1 MLLDNVHLQ
10 TETNCNL
17 EGKAFSIKNS
27 PIAFEILSSK
37 LYSDANMAVV
47 RELLCNAY
55 DSHKACGK
63 QDVPIHVQ
71 LPSYLNKNFIIRDYG
86 LGLSKEDVVD
96 LYTTFFHSTKADSN
110 DFTGCFGLGSKTPFS
125 YTDAFTVTSYW
136 NGTKY
141 SFVAAKK
148 DGYPNIY
155 CISEEDT
162 DECNGL
168 QISIPVKDGEDF
180 IFKNNLKAYLKFVDE
195 IIVTADIERPKKIL
209 SIDNVSL
216 YPSTNSNNH
225 SYYDLEDLFIK
236 QGQSTYKISN
246 DLSKFKDIEALASL
260 SKLADVLI
268 EVPIGTFPVTPNRE
282 QLSYSDKVYKD
293 LEEVLK
299 TAISDLLNFADFKS
313 LFRLGQEGIDGVSTL
328 NWFIKH
334 KYISEEYRTQVYF
347 NLSNKTSTPSVLTAF
362 SIPNASL
369 MLLDVDTN
377 ERYTDIN
384 IPNDEDSI
392 IVTLPTP
399 MPSNA
404 YKRISKIGSS
414 CPELANK
421 KIYVLRTSNS
431 YYASVYDTIRSI
443 VGIVLSLKAVKEVEF
458 NIKTVEYDGFIEIYS
473 ASSKTDKK
481 PKNTDTIPVDKQIR
495 FIHYDI
501 QLPVGTS
508 GSNRSRST
516 SATTVSNIKSCVSN
530 IKSWYSSANTAIV
543 VKGDDKSF
551 WDRAT
556 RAFVSNTDPIPKS
569 KNILYE
575 VFLKKLGTPDSITN
589 FNILEISK
597 SNLRLFKDYV
607 IVEKDEVIDFIR
619 NSEYKTTIVNSSF
632 SKLDLQ
638 RFMEALDKINEY
650 TKGSLKNTSLFK
662 QLKVLETLLSKP
674 STVVGNFVENF
685 TNYQVFT
692 SGFVS
697 FIDTI
702 DINVIKTPKMV
713 KLPINFCKV
722 LKDIRKCTSSYV
734 YKHNLKLDKSTI
746 LPLFLKR
753 R

>member
-1 MLLDNVHLQ
+1 MILGETNK

-71 LPSYLNKNFIIRDYG
+71 LPSYINKNFIIRDYG
-86 LGLSKEDVVD
+86 LGLSKEDVID

-125 YTDAFTVTSYW
+125 YTDAFTVVSYW
-136 NGTKY
+136 NGIKY

-155 CISEEDT
+155 CINEEDT

-180 IFKNNLKAYLKFVDE
+180 VFKNNLRAYLKFVDE
-195 IIVTADIERPKKIL
+195 VIVTADIERPKKIL
-209 SIDNVSL
+209 SINNVSL
-216 YPSTNSNNH
+216 YPSTNSDAY
-225 SYYDLEDLFIK
+225 SYYGLEYLFIK

-246 DLSKFKDIEALASL
+246 DLSKFKDIKALASL
-260 SKLADVLI
+260 SKIADVLI

-282 QLSYSDKVYKD
+282 QLSYNDKVYKD
-293 LEEVLK
+293 LEKVLK
-299 TAISDLLNFADFKS
+299 TAISDLLDFADFKS
-313 LFRLGQEGIDGVSTL
+313 LFKPLEPEQKGINNINGL

-334 KYISEEYRTQVYF
+334 KYIPEEYRKQIYF
-347 NLSNKTSTPSVLTAF
+347 SLSNKTSTASVLATF
-362 SIPNASL
+362 DIPNASL

-377 ERYTDIN
+377 ERHNAIN
-384 IPNDEDSI
+384 IRSDEDSI

-404 YKRISKIGSS
+404 YKRISKIGSN

-421 KIYVLRTSNS
+421 NIYVLRTSNS
-431 YYASVYDTIRSI
+431 YYASVDDNIRSVTDI
-443 VGIVLSLKAVKEVEF
+443 VSSLKTVKEVEF
-458 NIKTVEYDGFIEIYS
+458 NIKTVKYDDFIETYS
-473 ASSKTDKK
+473 ASSKTNKK
-481 PKNTDTIPVDKQIR
+481 IKNVDTTPVDKQIR
-495 FIHYDI
+495 FIRYDM

-508 GSNRSRST
+508 SSSKRSCFTST
-516 SATTVSNIKSCVSN
+516 TTTVSNIKL
-530 IKSWYSSANTAIV
+530 WYSDANTIIV
-543 VKGDDKSF
+543 VKSDDKSF
-551 WDRAT
+551 WDRTT
-556 RAFVSNTDPIPKS
+556 RVFMSDTDPIPKS
-569 KNILYE
+569 KNVLYE
-575 VFLKKLGTPDSITN
+575 VFLKKLSNSDSITN

-597 SNLRLFKDYV
+597 SNLKLFKEYT

-632 SKLDLQ
+632 SKLELQ
-638 RFMEALDKINEY
+638 RFMEALDKINKY

-674 STVVGNFVENF
+674 STVVGNFIENF

-692 SGFVS
+692 SEFVS
-697 FIDTI
+697 FIKTI
-702 DINVIKTPKMV
+702 DINVIKAPKMV
-713 KLPINFCKV
+713 KLPINFCKA
-722 LKDIRKCTSSYV
+722 LKDMRKCTLSCV

>member
-1 MLLDNVHLQ
+1 MILGETNK

-27 PIAFEILSSK
+27 PVAFEILSSK

-86 LGLSKEDVVD
+86 LGLSKEDVID

-168 QISIPVKDGEDF
+168 QISIPVKDGEDYV
-180 IFKNNLKAYLKFVDE
+180 FKNNLRAYLKFVDE
-195 IIVTADIERPKKIL
+195 VIVTADIERPKKIL
-209 SIDNVSL
+209 SINNVSL
-216 YPSTNSNNH
+216 YPSTNSDAY
-225 SYYDLEDLFIK
+225 SYYGLEYLFIK

-246 DLSKFKDIEALASL
+246 DLSKFKDIEVLASL
-260 SKLADVLI
+260 SKIADVLI

-293 LEEVLK
+293 LEKVLK
-299 TAISDLLNFADFKS
+299 TAISDLLDFADFKS
-313 LFRLGQEGIDGVSTL
+313 LFRLGQEGIDSISTL

-334 KYISEEYRTQVYF
+334 KYIPEEYRSQVYF
-347 NLSNKTSTPSVLTAF
+347 NLSNKTSTPSVLTTF
-362 SIPNASL
+362 NIPNASL
-369 MLLDVDTN
+369 VLLDVDTN

-399 MPSNA
+399 MPPNA

-421 KIYVLRTSNS
+421 NIYVLRTSNS
-431 YYASVYDTIRSI
+431 YYANVYNTIRSI

-458 NIKTVEYDGFIEIYS
+458 NIKTVEYGDFIETYS
-473 ASSKTDKK
+473 ASSKTNKK
-481 PKNTDTIPVDKQIR
+481 TKNVDTTPVDKQVR
-495 FIHYDI
+495 FTHYDI

-508 GSNRSRST
+508 GSNRSRSI
-516 SATTVSNIKSCVSN
+516 SATTISN
-530 IKSWYSSANTAIV
+530 IKSWYSSANTIIV
-543 VKGDDKSF
+543 VKSEDKSF

-556 RAFVSNTDPIPKS
+556 SAFIFNTDPIPKS

-597 SNLRLFKDYV
+597 SNLRLFKDYT

-632 SKLDLQ
+632 NKRDLQ

-662 QLKVLETLLSKP
+662 QLKVLETLLNKP

-702 DINVIKTPKMV
+702 DINVIKAPKMV

-722 LKDIRKCTSSYV
+722 LKDIRKCTLSYV
-734 YKHNLKLDKSTI
+734 YKQNLKLDKSII

>member
-1 MLLDNVHLQ
+1 MILGETNK

-86 LGLSKEDVVD
+86 LGLSKEDVID

-155 CISEEDT
+155 CINEEDT

-168 QISIPVKDGEDF
+168 QISIPVKDGEDYV
-180 IFKNNLKAYLKFVDE
+180 FKNNLRAYLKFVDE
-195 IIVTADIERPKKIL
+195 IIVTANIERPKKIL
-209 SIDNVSL
+209 SINNVSL
-216 YPSTNSNNH
+216 YPSTNSDAY
-225 SYYDLEDLFIK
+225 SYYGLEYLFIK

-246 DLSKFKDIEALASL
+246 DLSKFKDIEVLASL
-260 SKLADVLI
+260 SKIADVLI

-293 LEEVLK
+293 LEKVLK
-299 TAISDLLNFADFKS
+299 TAISDLLDFADFKS
-313 LFRLGQEGIDGVSTL
+313 LFKLGQEGIDSISTL

-334 KYISEEYRTQVYF
+334 KYIPEEYRSQVYF
-347 NLSNKTSTPSVLTAF
+347 NLSNKTSTPSVLTTF
-362 SIPNASL
+362 NIPNASL
-369 MLLDVDTN
+369 VLLNVDTN

-384 IPNDEDSI
+384 IPSDEDSI
-392 IVTLPTP
+392 IVTLPAP

-404 YKRISKIGSS
+404 YKRISKIGSN

-421 KIYVLRTSNS
+421 NIYVLRTSNS

-443 VGIVLSLKAVKEVEF
+443 VSIVSSLKTVKEVEF
-458 NIKTVEYDGFIEIYS
+458 NIKTVEYDDFIETYS
-473 ASSKTDKK
+473 ASSKTNKK
-481 PKNTDTIPVDKQIR
+481 TKNVDTTPVDKQVR
-495 FIHYDI
+495 FTHYDI

-508 GSNRSRST
+508 GSNRSRSI
-516 SATTVSNIKSCVSN
+516 SATTVSN
-530 IKSWYSSANTAIV
+530 IKSWYSSANTIIV
-543 VKGDDKSF
+543 VKSEDKSF

-556 RAFVSNTDPIPKS
+556 RVFMSNTDPIPKS
-569 KNILYE
+569 KDILYE

-597 SNLRLFKDYV
+597 SNLRLFKDYI

-632 SKLDLQ
+632 NKLDLQ

-662 QLKVLETLLSKP
+662 QLKVLETLLNKP

-697 FIDTI
+697 FIDNI
-702 DINVIKTPKMV
+702 DINVIKAPKMV

-722 LKDIRKCTSSYV
+722 LKDIRKCTLSYV

>member
-1 MLLDNVHLQ
+1 MILGETNK

-27 PIAFEILSSK
+27 PVAFEILSSK

-86 LGLSKEDVVD
+86 LGLSKEDVID

-155 CISEEDT
+155 CINEEDT

-168 QISIPVKDGEDF
+168 QISIPVKDGEDYV
-180 IFKNNLKAYLKFVDE
+180 FKNNLRAYLKFVDE
-195 IIVTADIERPKKIL
+195 VIVTADIERPKKIL
-209 SIDNVSL
+209 SINNVSL
-216 YPSTNSNNH
+216 YPSTNSDAY
-225 SYYDLEDLFIK
+225 SYYGLEYLFIK

-246 DLSKFKDIEALASL
+246 ELSKFKDIEALASL
-260 SKLADVLI
+260 SKIADVLI

-293 LEEVLK
+293 LEKVLK
-299 TAISDLLNFADFKS
+299 TAISDLLDFADFKS
-313 LFRLGQEGIDGVSTL
+313 LFRLGQEGIDSISTL
-328 NWFIKH
+328 NWFIKY
-334 KYISEEYRTQVYF
+334 KYIPEEYITQVYF
-347 NLSNKTSTPSVLTAF
+347 NLSNKTSTPSVLTTF

-369 MLLDVDTN
+369 ILLDVDTN

-392 IVTLPTP
+392 IVTLPAP

-421 KIYVLRTSNS
+421 NIYVLRTSNS
-431 YYASVYDTIRSI
+431 YYASVHDTIRSI

-458 NIKTVEYDGFIEIYS
+458 NIKTVEYYDFIETYS
-473 ASSKTDKK
+473 ASSKTNKK
-481 PKNTDTIPVDKQIR
+481 TKNVDTTPVDKQVR
-495 FIHYDI
+495 FTHYDI
-501 QLPVGTS
+501 QLSVGTS
-508 GSNRSRST
+508 GSNRSRSI
-516 SATTVSNIKSCVSN
+516 SATTVSN

-543 VKGDDKSF
+543 VKSEDKSF

-556 RAFVSNTDPIPKS
+556 SAFIFNTDPIPKS

-597 SNLRLFKDYV
+597 SNLRLFKDYI

-632 SKLDLQ
+632 NKLDLQ

-662 QLKVLETLLSKP
+662 QLKVLETLLNKP

-692 SGFVS
+692 SSGFVS
-697 FIDTI
+697 FIETI
-702 DINVIKTPKMV
+702 DINIIKAPKMV
-713 KLPINFCKV
+713 KLPINFCKA
-722 LKDIRKCTSSYV
+722 LKDMHKCTLSYV

>member
-1 MLLDNVHLQ
+1 MILGETNK

-27 PIAFEILSSK
+27 PVAFEILSSK

-86 LGLSKEDVVD
+86 LGLSKEDVID

-155 CISEEDT
+155 CINEEDT

-180 IFKNNLKAYLKFVDE
+180 VFKNNLRAYLKFVDE
-195 IIVTADIERPKKIL
+195 IIVTANIERPKKIL
-209 SIDNVSL
+209 SINNVSL
-216 YPSTNSNNH
+216 YPSTNSDAY
-225 SYYDLEDLFIK
+225 SYYGLEYLFIK

-246 DLSKFKDIEALASL
+246 DLSKFKDIEVLASL
-260 SKLADVLI
+260 SKIADVLI

-293 LEEVLK
+293 LEKVLK
-299 TAISDLLNFADFKS
+299 TAISDLLDFADFKS
-313 LFRLGQEGIDGVSTL
+313 LFKLGQEGIDSISTL

-334 KYISEEYRTQVYF
+334 KYIPEEYRTQVYF
-347 NLSNKTSTPSVLTAF
+347 NLSNKTSTPSVLTTF
-362 SIPNASL
+362 SILNASL
-369 MLLDVDTN
+369 ILLDVDTN

-392 IVTLPTP
+392 IVTLPAP

-421 KIYVLRTSNS
+421 NIYVLRTSNS
-431 YYASVYDTIRSI
+431 YYASVYDNIRSI

-458 NIKTVEYDGFIEIYS
+458 NIKTVEYDDFIETYS
-473 ASSKTDKK
+473 ASSKTNKK
-481 PKNTDTIPVDKQIR
+481 TKNVDTTPVDKQVR
-495 FIHYDI
+495 FNRYDM

-508 GSNRSRST
+508 SSKRSCFT
-516 SATTVSNIKSCVSN
+516 SATTVSNIKS
-530 IKSWYSSANTAIV
+530 WYSDANTIMV
-543 VKGDDKSF
+543 VKSDDKSF

-556 RAFVSNTDPIPKS
+556 CVFMSNIDPIPKS

-575 VFLKKLGTPDSITN
+575 VFLKKLDNPDSITN

-597 SNLRLFKDYV
+597 SNLRLFKEYP

-632 SKLDLQ
+632 NKLDLQ

-662 QLKVLETLLSKP
+662 QLKVLETLLNKP
-674 STVVGNFVENF
+674 STVAGNFVGNFA
-685 TNYQVFT
+685 NYQVFT

-697 FIDTI
+697 FIETI
-702 DINVIKTPKMV
+702 DINIIKAPKMV
-713 KLPINFCKV
+713 KLPINFCKA
-722 LKDIRKCTSSYV
+722 LKDMHKCTLSYV

>member
-1 MLLDNVHLQ
+1 MILGETNK

-27 PIAFEILSSK
+27 PVAFEILSSK

-86 LGLSKEDVVD
+86 LGLSKEDVID

-155 CISEEDT
+155 CINEEDT

-180 IFKNNLKAYLKFVDE
+180 VFKNNLRAYLKFVDE
-195 IIVTADIERPKKIL
+195 VIVTADIERPKKIL
-209 SIDNVSL
+209 SINNVSL
-216 YPSTNSNNH
+216 YPSTNSDAY
-225 SYYDLEDLFIK
+225 SYYGLEYLFIK

-260 SKLADVLI
+260 SKIADVLI

-293 LEEVLK
+293 LEKVLK
-299 TAISDLLNFADFKS
+299 TAISDLLDFADFKS
-313 LFRLGQEGIDGVSTL
+313 LFKLGQEGIDSISTL

-334 KYISEEYRTQVYF
+334 KYIPEEYRKQIYF
-347 NLSNKTSTPSVLTAF
+347 NLSNKTSTASVLTTF

-377 ERYTDIN
+377 ERYTDID

-404 YKRISKIGSS
+404 YKRISKIGSN

-421 KIYVLRTSNS
+421 NIYVLRTSNS
-431 YYASVYDTIRSI
+431 YYASVDDNIKSVTDI
-443 VGIVLSLKAVKEVEF
+443 VSSLKTIKEIEF
-458 NIKTVEYDGFIEIYS
+458 NIKTVEYDDFIETYS
-473 ASSKTDKK
+473 ASSKANKRT
-481 PKNTDTIPVDKQIR
+481 KNADTVPVDKQIR

-516 SATTVSNIKSCVSN
+516 STTSTTTVPN

-556 RAFVSNTDPIPKS
+556 RAFVSDRDPIPKS

-575 VFLKKLGTPDSITN
+575 IFLKKLGTPDSIPN

-597 SNLRLFKDYV
+597 SNLKLFKEYT
-607 IVEKDEVIDFIR
+607 IVEKEEVIDFIR

-632 SKLDLQ
+632 NKLDLQ
-638 RFMEALDKINEY
+638 RFMEALDKINKY

-662 QLKVLETLLSKP
+662 QLKVLEALLSKP
-674 STVVGNFVENF
+674 STVVGNFIENF

-702 DINVIKTPKMV
+702 DINVIKAPKMV
-713 KLPINFCKV
+713 KLPINFCKA
-722 LKDIRKCTSSYV
+722 LKDMRKCTLSYDNN
-734 YKHNLKLDKSTI
+734 HNLKLDKSTI

>member
-1 MLLDNVHLQ
+1 MILGETNK

-27 PIAFEILSSK
+27 PVAFEILSSK

-86 LGLSKEDVVD
+86 LGLSKEDVID

-155 CISEEDT
+155 CINEEDT

-180 IFKNNLKAYLKFVDE
+180 VFKNNLKAYLKFVDE
-195 IIVTADIERPKKIL
+195 VIVTADIERPKKIL
-209 SIDNVSL
+209 SINNVSL
-216 YPSTNSNNH
+216 YPSTNSDAY
-225 SYYDLEDLFIK
+225 SYYGLEYLFIK

-260 SKLADVLI
+260 SKIADVLI

-293 LEEVLK
+293 LEKVLK
-299 TAISDLLNFADFKS
+299 TAISDLLDFADFKS
-313 LFRLGQEGIDGVSTL
+313 LFRLGQEGIDSISTL

-334 KYISEEYRTQVYF
+334 KYIPEEYRKQIYF
-347 NLSNKTSTPSVLTAF
+347 NLSNKTSTASVLATF
-362 SIPNASL
+362 DIPNASL

-377 ERYTDIN
+377 ERHNAIN
-384 IPNDEDSI
+384 IRSDEDSI
-392 IVTLPTP
+392 IVTLPAP

-404 YKRISKIGSS
+404 YKRISKIGSN

-421 KIYVLRTSNS
+421 NIYVLRTSNS
-431 YYASVYDTIRSI
+431 YYASVDDNIRSVISI
-443 VGIVLSLKAVKEVEF
+443 VSSLKTVKEVEF
-458 NIKTVEYDGFIEIYS
+458 NIKTVEYDDFIETYS
-473 ASSKTDKK
+473 ASSKTDKRI
-481 PKNTDTIPVDKQIR
+481 KNTDTIPVDKQVR

-508 GSNRSRST
+508 GNNRSRSI
-516 SATTVSNIKSCVSN
+516 SATTISN
-530 IKSWYSSANTAIV
+530 IKSWYSSANTIIV
-543 VKGDDKSF
+543 VKSEDKSF

-556 RAFVSNTDPIPKS
+556 RAFIFDIDPIPKS

-575 VFLKKLGTPDSITN
+575 VFLKKLDNSDSITN

-607 IVEKDEVIDFIR
+607 IVEKEEVIDFIR
-619 NSEYKTTIVNSSF
+619 NSEYKATIVNSSF
-632 SKLDLQ
+632 DRFELQ
-638 RFMEALDKINEY
+638 RFMGALDKINKY

-674 STVVGNFVENF
+674 STVVGNFIENF

-692 SGFVS
+692 SEFVS
-697 FIDTI
+697 FIKTI
-702 DINVIKTPKMV
+702 DINVIKAPKMV
-713 KLPINFCKV
+713 KLPINFCKA
-722 LKDIRKCTSSYV
+722 LKDMRKCTLSSV

>member
-1 MLLDNVHLQ
+1 MILGETNK

-27 PIAFEILSSK
+27 PVAFEILSSK

-86 LGLSKEDVVD
+86 LGLSKEDVID

-155 CISEEDT
+155 CINEEDT

-180 IFKNNLKAYLKFVDE
+180 VFKNNLRAYLKFVDE
-195 IIVTADIERPKKIL
+195 VIVTADIERPKKIL
-209 SIDNVSL
+209 SINNVSL
-216 YPSTNSNNH
+216 YPSTNSDAY
-225 SYYDLEDLFIK
+225 SYYGLEYLFIK

-246 DLSKFKDIEALASL
+246 DLSKFKDIEVLASL
-260 SKLADVLI
+260 SKIADVLI

-293 LEEVLK
+293 LEKVLK
-299 TAISDLLNFADFKS
+299 TAISDLLDFADFKS
-313 LFRLGQEGIDGVSTL
+313 LFKLGQEGIDGISTL

-334 KYISEEYRTQVYF
+334 KYIPEEYRTQVYF
-347 NLSNKTSTPSVLTAF
+347 NLSNKTSTPSVLTTF

-369 MLLDVDTN
+369 ILLDVDTN

-392 IVTLPTP
+392 IVTLPAP

-404 YKRISKIGSS
+404 YKRISKIGSN

-421 KIYVLRTSNS
+421 NIYVLRTSNS

-458 NIKTVEYDGFIEIYS
+458 NIKTVEYDDFIETYS
-473 ASSKTDKK
+473 ASSKTNKK
-481 PKNTDTIPVDKQIR
+481 TKNVDTTPVDKQIR
-495 FIHYDI
+495 FNRYDM

-508 GSNRSRST
+508 SSKRSCFT
-516 SATTVSNIKSCVSN
+516 SATTVSNIKS
-530 IKSWYSSANTAIV
+530 WYSDANTIMV
-543 VKGDDKSF
+543 VKSDDKSF

-556 RAFVSNTDPIPKS
+556 CVFMSNIDPIPKS

-575 VFLKKLGTPDSITN
+575 VFLKKLDNPDSITN

-597 SNLRLFKDYV
+597 SNLRLFKEYP

-632 SKLDLQ
+632 NKLDLQ

-662 QLKVLETLLSKP
+662 QLKVLETLLNKP

-702 DINVIKTPKMV
+702 DINVIKAPKMV

-722 LKDIRKCTSSYV
+722 LKDIRKCTLSYV
-734 YKHNLKLDKSTI
+734 YKHNLKLDKSII

>member
-1 MLLDNVHLQ
+1 MILGETNK

-27 PIAFEILSSK
+27 PVAFEILSSK

-63 QDVPIHVQ
+63 QDVPIHVE

-86 LGLSKEDVVD
+86 LGLSKEDVID

-155 CISEEDT
+155 CINEEDT

-180 IFKNNLKAYLKFVDE
+180 IFKNNLRAYLKFVDE
-195 IIVTADIERPKKIL
+195 VIVTADIERPKKIL
-209 SIDNVSL
+209 SINNVSL
-216 YPSTNSNNH
+216 YPSTNSDAY
-225 SYYDLEDLFIK
+225 SYYGLEYLFIK

-260 SKLADVLI
+260 SKIADVLI

-293 LEEVLK
+293 LEKVLK
-299 TAISDLLNFADFKS
+299 TAISDLLDFADFKS
-313 LFRLGQEGIDGVSTL
+313 LFKLGQEGIDSISTL

-334 KYISEEYRTQVYF
+334 KYITEEYRKQIYF
-347 NLSNKTSTPSVLTAF
+347 HLSNKTSTASVLSTF
-362 SIPNASL
+362 SIPNTTL

-384 IPNDEDSI
+384 IPSDEDSI

-404 YKRISKIGSS
+404 YKRISKIGSN
-414 CPELANK
+414 CPELVNK
-421 KIYVLRTSNS
+421 NIYVLRTSNS
-431 YYASVYDTIRSI
+431 YYASVDDNIRSVVNI
-443 VGIVLSLKAVKEVEF
+443 VSSLKTVKEVEF
-458 NIKTVEYDGFIEIYS
+458 NIKTVEYDDFIETYS
-473 ASSKTDKK
+473 ASSKTDKRI
-481 PKNTDTIPVDKQIR
+481 KNTDTTPVDKQVR

-508 GSNRSRST
+508 GNNRSRSI
-516 SATTVSNIKSCVSN
+516 SATTVSNIKS
-530 IKSWYSSANTAIV
+530 WYSDANTIIV
-543 VKGDDKSF
+543 VKSDDKSF

-556 RAFVSNTDPIPKS
+556 RVFISDTDPIPKS

-575 VFLKKLGTPDSITN
+575 VFLKKLDNSGSITN

-597 SNLRLFKDYV
+597 SNLRLFKEYI

-619 NSEYKTTIVNSSF
+619 NSEYKTTVVNSYF
-632 SKLDLQ
+632 SKLGLQ
-638 RFMEALDKINEY
+638 RFMEALDKINKY

-674 STVVGNFVENF
+674 STVVGNFIANF
-685 TNYQVFT
+685 TDYQVFT
-692 SGFVS
+692 SEFVS
-697 FIDTI
+697 FIKTI
-702 DINVIKTPKMV
+702 DINVIKAPKMV
-713 KLPINFCKV
+713 KLPINFCKA
-722 LKDIRKCTSSYV
+722 LKDMRKCTLSYV

>member
-1 MLLDNVHLQ
+1 MILGETNK

-27 PIAFEILSSK
+27 PVAFEILSSK

-86 LGLSKEDVVD
+86 LGLSKEDVID

-155 CISEEDT
+155 CINEEDT

-168 QISIPVKDGEDF
+168 QISIPVKDGEDYV
-180 IFKNNLKAYLKFVDE
+180 FKNNLRAYLKFVDE
-195 IIVTADIERPKKIL
+195 VIVTADIERPKKIL
-209 SIDNVSL
+209 SINNVSL
-216 YPSTNSNNH
+216 YPSTNSDAY
-225 SYYDLEDLFIK
+225 SYYGLEYLFIK

-246 DLSKFKDIEALASL
+246 DLSKFKDIEVLASL
-260 SKLADVLI
+260 SKIADVLI

-293 LEEVLK
+293 LEKVLK
-299 TAISDLLNFADFKS
+299 TAISDLLDFADFKS
-313 LFRLGQEGIDGVSTL
+313 LFKLGQEGIDGISTL
-328 NWFIKH
+328 NWFIKY
-334 KYISEEYRTQVYF
+334 KYIPEEYRKQIYF
-347 NLSNKTSTPSVLTAF
+347 NLSNSSKSNEVSIPSVLATF
-362 SIPNASL
+362 DIPNASL

-377 ERYTDIN
+377 ERYNAIN
-384 IPNDEDSI
+384 IRSDEDSI

-404 YKRISKIGSS
+404 YKRISKIGSN

-421 KIYVLRTSNS
+421 NIYVLRTSNS
-431 YYASVYDTIRSI
+431 YYASVDDNIRSI
-443 VGIVLSLKAVKEVEF
+443 IGIVSSLKTVKEIEF
-458 NIKTVEYDGFIEIYS
+458 NIKTVEYDDFIKTYS
-473 ASSKTDKK
+473 ASSKTNKK
-481 PKNTDTIPVDKQIR
+481 IKNVDTTPVDKQIR
-495 FIHYDI
+495 FNRYDM

-508 GSNRSRST
+508 SSKRSCFT
-516 SATTVSNIKSCVSN
+516 SATTVSNIKS
-530 IKSWYSSANTAIV
+530 WYSDANTIMV
-543 VKGDDKSF
+543 VKSDDKSF

-556 RAFVSNTDPIPKS
+556 CVFMSNIDPIPKS

-597 SNLRLFKDYV
+597 SNLRLFKDYI

-632 SKLDLQ
+632 NKLDLQ

-662 QLKVLETLLSKP
+662 QLKVLETLLNKP

-702 DINVIKTPKMV
+702 DINVIKAPKMV

-722 LKDIRKCTSSYV
+722 LKDIRKCTLSYV
-734 YKHNLKLDKSTI
+734 YKHNLKLDKSII

>member
-1 MLLDNVHLQ
+1 MILGETNK

-27 PIAFEILSSK
+27 PVAFEILSSK

-86 LGLSKEDVVD
+86 LGLSKEDVID

-155 CISEEDT
+155 CINEEDT

-168 QISIPVKDGEDF
+168 QISIPVKDGEDYV
-180 IFKNNLKAYLKFVDE
+180 FKNNLRAYLKFVDE
-195 IIVTADIERPKKIL
+195 VIVTADIERPKKIL
-209 SIDNVSL
+209 SVNNVSL
-216 YPSTNSNNH
+216 YPSTNSDAY
-225 SYYDLEDLFIK
+225 SYYGLEYLFIK

-246 DLSKFKDIEALASL
+246 DLSKFKDIEVLASL
-260 SKLADVLI
+260 SKIADVLI

-293 LEEVLK
+293 LEKVLK
-299 TAISDLLNFADFKS
+299 TAISDLLDFADFKS
-313 LFRLGQEGIDGVSTL
+313 LFKLKQEGIDSISTL

-334 KYISEEYRTQVYF
+334 KYIPEEYRTQVYF
-347 NLSNKTSTPSVLTAF
+347 NLSNKTSTPSTPSVLTTF
-362 SIPNASL
+362 NIPNASL

-377 ERYTDIN
+377 ERYTDVN

-404 YKRISKIGSS
+404 YKRISKIGNN

-421 KIYVLRTSNS
+421 NIYVLRTSNS

-458 NIKTVEYDGFIEIYS
+458 NIKTVEYYDFIETYS
-473 ASSKTDKK
+473 ASSKTDKRI
-481 PKNTDTIPVDKQIR
+481 KNIDTAPVDKQIR
-495 FIHYDI
+495 FNRYDM

-508 GSNRSRST
+508 SSSKRSCFT
-516 SATTVSNIKSCVSN
+516 SANTISN
-530 IKSWYSSANTAIV
+530 IKSWYSNANTAIV
-543 VKGDDKSF
+543 VKSEDKSF

-556 RAFVSNTDPIPKS
+556 RVFMSDTDPIPKS

-597 SNLRLFKDYV
+597 SNLRLFKDYI

-632 SKLDLQ
+632 SKLELQ

-662 QLKVLETLLSKP
+662 QLKVLETLLNKP

-692 SGFVS
+692 SEFAS
-697 FIDTI
+697 FIKSI
-702 DINVIKTPKMV
+702 DINVIKAPKMV
-713 KLPINFCKV
+713 KLPINFCKA
-722 LKDIRKCTSSYV
+722 LKNMRKCTLSYV
-734 YKHNLKLDKSTI
+734 YKHNLKLDKSII

>member
-1 MLLDNVHLQ
+1 MILGETNK

-27 PIAFEILSSK
+27 PVAFEILSSK

-63 QDVPIHVQ
+63 QDVPIHIQ

-86 LGLSKEDVVD
+86 LGLSKEDVID
-96 LYTTFFHSTKADSN
+96 LYTTFFHSTKTDSN

-168 QISIPVKDGEDF
+168 QISIPVKDGEDYV
-180 IFKNNLKAYLKFVDE
+180 FKNNLKAYLKFVDE

-209 SIDNVSL
+209 SINNVSL
-216 YPSTNSNNH
+216 YPSTNRDAY
-225 SYYDLEDLFIK
+225 SYYGLEYLFIK
-236 QGQSTYKISN
+236 QGQSAYKISSE
-246 DLSKFKDIEALASL
+246 LSKFKDIEALASL
-260 SKLADVLI
+260 SKIADVLI

-293 LEEVLK
+293 LEKVLK
-299 TAISDLLNFADFKS
+299 TAISDLLDFADFKS
-313 LFRLGQEGIDGVSTL
+313 LFKPLEPEQKGIDSISAL

-334 KYISEEYRTQVYF
+334 KYIPEEYRTQVYF
-347 NLSNKTSTPSVLTAF
+347 NLSNKTSTPSVLATF
-362 SIPNASL
+362 DIPNASL

-377 ERYTDIN
+377 QRHNAIN
-384 IPNDEDSI
+384 IRSDEDSI

-404 YKRISKIGSS
+404 YKRISKIGSN

-421 KIYVLRTSNS
+421 NIYVLRTSNS
-431 YYASVYDTIRSI
+431 YYASVDDNIRSVADI
-443 VGIVLSLKAVKEVEF
+443 VSSLKTVKEVEF
-458 NIKTVEYDGFIEIYS
+458 NIKTVEYDDFIETYS
-473 ASSKTDKK
+473 ASSKINKK
-481 PKNTDTIPVDKQIR
+481 IKNIDTTPVDKQIR
-495 FIHYDI
+495 FNRYDI

-508 GSNRSRST
+508 NSKRSCFT
-516 SATTVSNIKSCVSN
+516 SATTVSNIKS
-530 IKSWYSSANTAIV
+530 WYSNANTAIV
-543 VKGDDKSF
+543 VKSEDKSF

-556 RAFVSNTDPIPKS
+556 RVFMSDIDLIPKS

-575 VFLKKLGTPDSITN
+575 VFLKKLDNSDSITN

-597 SNLRLFKDYV
+597 SNLKLFKEYT

-619 NSEYKTTIVNSSF
+619 NSEYKITIVNSSF
-632 SKLDLQ
+632 SKLELQ
-638 RFMEALDKINEY
+638 RFMEALDKINKY
-650 TKGSLKNTSLFK
+650 TKGNLKNTSLFK

-674 STVVGNFVENF
+674 SIGVGNFVGNF

-692 SGFVS
+692 SEFVS

-702 DINVIKTPKMV
+702 DINVIKAPKMV

-722 LKDIRKCTSSYV
+722 LKDMCKCTLSYV

>member
-1 MLLDNVHLQ
+1 MILGEINK

-27 PIAFEILSSK
+27 PVAFEILSSK

-86 LGLSKEDVVD
+86 LGLSKEDVID

-168 QISIPVKDGEDF
+168 QISIPVKDGEDYV
-180 IFKNNLKAYLKFVDE
+180 FKNNLRAYLKFVDE
-195 IIVTADIERPKKIL
+195 VIVTADIERPKKIL
-209 SIDNVSL
+209 SINNVSL
-216 YPSTNSNNH
+216 YPSTNSDAY
-225 SYYDLEDLFIK
+225 SYYGLEYLFIK

-260 SKLADVLI
+260 SKIADVLI

-293 LEEVLK
+293 LEKVLK
-299 TAISDLLNFADFKS
+299 TAISDLLDFADFKS
-313 LFRLGQEGIDGVSTL
+313 LFRLKQEGIDSISAL
-328 NWFIKH
+328 NWFIKY
-334 KYISEEYRTQVYF
+334 KYIPEEYRTQTYF
-347 NLSNKTSTPSVLTAF
+347 NLSSKIPTASVLVTLN
-362 SIPNASL
+362 IPNTSL
-369 MLLDVDTN
+369 MSLDVDTN
-377 ERYTDIN
+377 ERYAAIN

-392 IVTLPTP
+392 IVTLPAP

-414 CPELANK
+414 CPELVNK
-421 KIYVLRTSNS
+421 NIYVLRTSNS
-431 YYASVYDTIRSI
+431 NYASVYDTIRS
-443 VGIVLSLKAVKEVEF
+443 VTGIVSSLKTIKEIEF
-458 NIKTVEYDGFIEIYS
+458 NIKTVEYDDFIETYS
-473 ASSKTDKK
+473 ASSKTDKRI
-481 PKNTDTIPVDKQIR
+481 KNTDTTPVDKQIR
-495 FIHYDI
+495 FNRYDM

-508 GSNRSRST
+508 SSKRSCF
-516 SATTVSNIKSCVSN
+516 TTTVSN
-530 IKSWYSSANTAIV
+530 IKSWYSDANTIV
-543 VKGDDKSF
+543 VVKSDDKSF

-556 RAFVSNTDPIPKS
+556 RVFMSDTDPIPKS

-575 VFLKKLGTPDSITN
+575 VFLKKLDNSDSITN

-597 SNLRLFKDYV
+597 SNLRLFKEYT

-632 SKLDLQ
+632 SKLKLQ
-638 RFMEALDKINEY
+638 RFMEALDKINKY

-662 QLKVLETLLSKP
+662 QLKVLETLLNKP
-674 STVVGNFVENF
+674 STVVGNFVENS

-692 SGFVS
+692 SGFIS

-702 DINVIKTPKMV
+702 DINVIKAPKMV
-713 KLPINFCKV
+713 KLPINFCKA
-722 LKDIRKCTSSYV
+722 LKDMHKCTLSYV

>member
-1 MLLDNVHLQ
+1 MILGETNK

-86 LGLSKEDVVD
+86 LGLSKEDVID

-168 QISIPVKDGEDF
+168 QISIPVKDGEDYV
-180 IFKNNLKAYLKFVDE
+180 FKNNLKAYLKFVDE

-209 SIDNVSL
+209 SINNVSL
-216 YPSTNSNNH
+216 YPSTNSDAY
-225 SYYDLEDLFIK
+225 SYYGLEYLFIK

-260 SKLADVLI
+260 SKIADVLI

-293 LEEVLK
+293 LEKVLK
-299 TAISDLLNFADFKS
+299 TAISDLLDFADFKS
-313 LFRLGQEGIDGVSTL
+313 LFKLGQEGIDSISAL

-334 KYISEEYRTQVYF
+334 KYIPEEYRTQVYF
-347 NLSNKTSTPSVLTAF
+347 NLSNKTSTPSVLTTF
-362 SIPNASL
+362 DIPNTSL
-369 MLLDVDTN
+369 LLLDVDTN
-377 ERYTDIN
+377 ERHTAIN

-404 YKRISKIGSS
+404 YKRISKIGSN
-414 CPELANK
+414 CPELINK
-421 KIYVLRTSNS
+421 NIYVLRTSNS
-431 YYASVYDTIRSI
+431 YYASVHDTIRSI

-458 NIKTVEYDGFIEIYS
+458 NIKTVEYDDFIETYS
-473 ASSKTDKK
+473 ASSKTDKRI
-481 PKNTDTIPVDKQIR
+481 KNIDTTPVDKQIR
-495 FIHYDI
+495 FTHYDI

-508 GSNRSRST
+508 GSNRSRSI
-516 SATTVSNIKSCVSN
+516 SATTVSNIKS
-530 IKSWYSSANTAIV
+530 WYSSTNTAIV
-543 VKGDDKSF
+543 VKSEDKSF

-556 RAFVSNTDPIPKS
+556 RAFIFGTDPIPKS

-597 SNLRLFKDYV
+597 SNLKLFKDYV

-619 NSEYKTTIVNSSF
+619 NSEYKTTIVNSYF
-632 SKLDLQ
+632 SKPDLQ

-662 QLKVLETLLSKP
+662 QLKVLETLLNKP
-674 STVVGNFVENF
+674 NTIVGNFIGNF

-692 SGFVS
+692 SEFIS

-702 DINVIKTPKMV
+702 DINVIKPPKMV

-722 LKDIRKCTSSYV
+722 LKDMYKCTLLYV

>member
-1 MLLDNVHLQ
+1 MILGETNK

-71 LPSYLNKNFIIRDYG
+71 LPSYLDRNFVIRDYG
-86 LGLSKEDVVD
+86 LGLSKEDVID

-136 NGTKY
+136 NGIKY
-141 SFVAAKK
+141 SFIAAKK

-155 CISEEDT
+155 CVNEEDT

-168 QISIPVKDGEDF
+168 QISIPVKDGEDYV
-180 IFKNNLKAYLKFVDE
+180 FKNNLRAYLKFVDE
-195 IIVTADIERPKKIL
+195 VIVTANIEKPKKIL
-209 SIDNVSL
+209 SINNVSL
-216 YPSTNSNNH
+216 YPSTNNANH
-225 SYYDLEDLFIK
+225 SYYSLEYLYIK
-236 QGQSTYKISN
+236 QGQSTYKIST

-260 SKLADVLI
+260 SKIADVLI

-293 LEEVLK
+293 LEKVLK
-299 TAISDLLNFADFKS
+299 TAISDLLDFADFKS
-313 LFRLGQEGIDGVSTL
+313 LFRLRQKGIDSISTL

-334 KYISEEYRTQVYF
+334 KYIPEEYRTQVYF
-347 NLSNKTSTPSVLTAF
+347 NLSNKTSTPSVLTTF
-362 SIPNASL
+362 GIPNASL

-377 ERYTDIN
+377 ERHTAIN
-384 IPNDEDSI
+384 IRSDEDSI

-421 KIYVLRTSNS
+421 NIYVLRTSNS
-431 YYASVYDTIRSI
+431 NYASVYDTIRSVI
-443 VGIVLSLKAVKEVEF
+443 GIISSLKTIKEIEF
-458 NIKTVEYDGFIEIYS
+458 NIKTVEYDDFIETYS
-473 ASSKTDKK
+473 ASSKTDKRI
-481 PKNTDTIPVDKQIR
+481 KNVDTTPVDKQIQFNR
-495 FIHYDI
+495 YDI
-501 QLPVGTS
+501 QLPVGTNS
-508 GSNRSRST
+508 SKRSCFT
-516 SATTVSNIKSCVSN
+516 SATTVSNIKS
-530 IKSWYSSANTAIV
+530 WYSDANTIMV
-543 VKGDDKSF
+543 VKSDDKSF

-556 RAFVSNTDPIPKS
+556 RAFISDTDPIPKS

-575 VFLKKLGTPDSITN
+575 VFLKKLDNPDSITN
-589 FNILEISK
+589 FSILEISK

-632 SKLDLQ
+632 NKLDLQ
-638 RFMEALDKINEY
+638 RFMEALDKINKY

-662 QLKVLETLLSKP
+662 QLKVLETLLNKP
-674 STVVGNFVENF
+674 STVVGNFIENF
-685 TNYQVFT
+685 TDYQVFT
-692 SGFVS
+692 SGFIS

-702 DINVIKTPKMV
+702 DINVIKAPKMV

-722 LKDIRKCTSSYV
+722 LKDIRKCTLSYV
-734 YKHNLKLDKSTI
+734 YKHNRKLDKSII